1 MNKYS
6 DKGITAIVTNDK
18 LKIEISIKNLVNAF
32 NLAPDNFDESKV
44 KRGKRIEFANYV
56 AEMLIDTEDP
66 DTGDT
71 PVTDMLD
78 RIFNDILDNGDDG
91 QDIIDFKDDED

>member
-1 MNKYS
+1 MNKYT

-32 NLAPDNFDESKV
+32 NFAPDNFDESKV
-44 KRGKRIEFANYV
+44 KRGKSKEFANYV

-71 PVTDMLD
+71 PVTDMFD
-78 RIFNDILDNGDDG
+78 KIFYGILDNGDDG
-91 QDIIDFKDDED
+91 LDIIDFKDDED